1 MKRAVA
7 IAVLLVLVPF
17 LAFADDSSS
26 NSTSGLFANLFQGC
40 WTCGAFNTVGA
51 IGLSFA
57 DQAFTK
63 VSAGL
68 TVLIGLFMALWVLY
82 FAAKLLLPFGPPG
95 AAHWNVGATKLFKLL
110 FVLAFLQSS
119 GPFWNYVFTPVLST
133 ALGLASQLAT
143 AADEYETKFGTTQSM
158 PGGTGTA
165 AIDYCTSSP
174 PDTGVTLSD
183 NTTSALAALEQMDCP
198 LSRIQSQYA
207 KGILIGVS
215 VMGQAKCPDSKSFFN
230 LLPDQNSIA
239 YLAAGIIL
247 VLLFGFGFM
256 VFPFLLLDVLMRVI
270 LVAVTSPLAIAS
282 ILFKPTEKIAGRSL
296 WTLAQSGLTLMFGAA
311 IAGIGKAMMAYI
323 LKQMASLPNG
333 PALADWSSLTTALEK
348 SCSSNFEIDF
358 SNAAFYML
366 CGTALLMIFMMRRA
380 NSLAAELTGVAGSVG
395 ATAAG
400 AAVLGAA
407 AGAAGR
413 VGQMAANYT
422 ITRTAAS
429 KASQVSGNAD
439 KGGGNRSNEV
449 SGNKQK

>member
-1 MKRAVA
+1 MKWALATAALLVA
-7 IAVLLVLVPF
+7 IPLA
-17 LAFADDSSS
+17 AFADDSSS
-26 NSTSGLFANLFQGC
+26 NSTSQLFANLFQGC

-63 VSAGL
+63 VSDGL

-133 ALGLASQLAT
+133 ALGLASELAT
-143 AADEYETKFGTTQSM
+143 AADDYETKFGTTQSM
-158 PGGTGTA
+158 PGGTGPT
-165 AIDYCTSSP
+165 AIDYCKSSP

-183 NTTSALAALEQMDCP
+183 NTNSALAALEQMDCP

-215 VMGQAKCPDSKSFFN
+215 VMGQAQCRKSFFN
-230 LLPDQNSIA
+230 LLPDQNSMA
-239 YLAAGIIL
+239 YLAAGLIL
-247 VLLFGFGFM
+247 VLLFGFGYL

-270 LVAVTSPLAIAS
+270 LVAITSPLAISS
-282 ILFKPTEKIAGRSL
+282 ILFKPTEKIASRSL
-296 WTLAQSGLTLMFGAA
+296 WTLGQSGLTLMFGAA

-333 PALADWSSLTTALEK
+333 PALADWSSLTSALEQ
-348 SCSSNFEIDF
+348 SCSTHFQIDF
-358 SNAAFYML
+358 SSAAFYML
-366 CGTALLMIFMMRRA
+366 CGTAILMIFMMRRA
-380 NSLAAELTGVAGSVG
+380 SSLASELTGISGSVG
-395 ATAAG
+395 ANAAG
-400 AAVLGAA
+400 AAILGAA
-407 AGAAGR
+407 AGAVGKA
-413 VGQMAANYT
+413 GQMAAHYA
-422 ITRTAAS
+422 ITKTAMS
-429 KASQVSGNAD
+429 RASQVTGNAD
-439 KGGGNRSNEV
+439 KGGGNRSDEV
-449 SGNKQK
+449 SGNKQN